1 MGWEFLVLLVV
12 GPLVVG
18 LLISAVVKER
28 ERSARE
34 EEEHHIL
41 GRFPL

>member
-12 GPLVVG
+12 GPLVG
-18 LLISAVVKER
+18 LLICSMVKER
-28 ERSARE
+28 HISERE

-41 GRFPL
+41 GRYPL